1 MNPSK
6 INSEVT
12 HGNFGLEKVLKE
24 LVLASNSPFIP
35 GNVYVVFNSSDE
47 AYVQYY
53 KDHNQIYDDGT
64 EMVQTSIASAVTA
77 ATTNRNDIIIL
88 NAQGA
93 HTPTSMLTI
102 TKNRLHFFGLGMR
115 GGAVG
120 FGARARVTMGDST
133 VSADIALMQNTG
145 VGNTFDNIKFDS
157 SSIVAASIWGVAEG
171 GEYSIYRNCEFYKSS
186 DLDQTLAA
194 ELLLNGD
201 SAQFLN
207 CTLGSNVNAIS
218 GAIIRP
224 CVELAR
230 ETITGKVAR
239 DCYFENCMLWRKA
252 GNTTNAF
259 VDATG
264 TTDVERMLM
273 FKNCEFFATEL
284 STAIP
289 AEAVTSS
296 GGKQTQGLIALKNCS
311 CWNVTLLK
319 EASVGIWVDGA
330 VPTHNTTGVAVEA

>member
-1 MNPSK
+1 MNPSD
-6 INSEVT
+6 INSEIT
-12 HGNFGLEKVLKE
+12 HGNLGLEKVLRNI
-24 LVLASNSPFIP
+24 VQSFNPSYIP
-35 GNVYVVFNSSDE
+35 GNIYVLFNTSDE
-47 AYVQYY
+47 AYVQYA
-53 KDHNQIYDDGT
+53 KDWDYLYPDGT
-64 EMVQTSIASAVTA
+64 RVVQTSVANVITNLK
-77 ATTNRNDIIIL
+77 TNRHDVVL
-88 NAQGA
+88 VNAHNA
-93 HTPTSMLTI
+93 HTPLVMASL
-102 TKNRLHFFGLGMR
+102 TKNRTHWYGMGMR
-115 GGAVG
+115 EGGIG
-120 FGARARVTMGDST
+120 YGARARITMGDST
-133 VSADIALMQNTG
+133 TAGDIALFQNTG

-157 SSIVAASIWGVAEG
+157 SSTVAASIWGFAEG
-171 GEYSIYRNCEFYKSS
+171 GEYSIFRNCEFYKSS

-201 SAQFLN
+201 SAQFFN

-224 CVELAR
+224 CVELKR
-230 ETITGKVAR
+230 EVITGKVAR
-239 DCYFENCMLWRKA
+239 DCYFKNCMFWRKA

-273 FKNCEFFATEL
+273 FEDCNFFNTEL

-289 AEAVTSS
+289 AEAVTCS

-311 CWNVTLLK
+311 AWNITLLK

>member
-1 MNPSK
+1 MNLSK

-12 HGNFGLEKVLKE
+12 HGNFQLEKFLRE
-24 LVLASNSPFIP
+24 LVMAMQPSYIP
-35 GNVYVVFNSSDE
+35 GNIYVVFNTSDE
-47 AYVQYY
+47 AYVQYA
-53 KDHNQIYDDGT
+53 KDWDDLYPDGT
-64 EMVQTSIASAVTA
+64 KVVQTSIASAVSA
-77 ATTNRNDIIIL
+77 ATSNRHDVILL

-102 TKNRLHFFGLGMR
+102 SKNRLHLIGMGMR
-115 GGAVG
+115 EGAVG
-120 FGARARVTMGDST
+120 FGARARITMGDST

-157 SSIVAASIWGVAEG
+157 SSTVDASLYGVAEG

-186 DLDQTLAA
+186 DLNETTAA

-201 SAQFLN
+201 SAQFFN
-207 CTLGSNVNAIS
+207 CTFGSNVNAIS

-224 CVELAR
+224 CVQLAR
-230 ETITGKVAR
+230 ETITGKACR
-239 DCYFENCMLWRKA
+239 DCYFENCLFWRKA
-252 GNTTNAF
+252 GNAANAF

-284 STAIP
+284 GSQP

-296 GGKQTQGLIALKNCS
+296 GGKQTEGLIALKNCTA
-311 CWNVTLLK
+311 WNCSLLK

-330 VPTHNTTGVAVEA
+330 VPTHNTTGLAVEA